1 MDFYKSITENLGFED
16 SSPSLTHVTKTLPSH
31 DVTNRHD
38 SPKQNEVDGNVIN
51 SLRRVDSQISKELDE
66 WPSSEIFVRHQWEDT
81 PKGDRLG
88 GFLCSTTLTDGT
100 NLHAFRS
107 LNPDGILAKFLHV
120 KYVFDYKQ
128 HSIALNDFTSIEHVD
143 LTVKKKIFLLVQILD
158 SPSFSEEDVLELFRT
173 LPIGEPINMVLYTRT
188 TKLLSF
194 IDFQLEA
201 TKPAIVTEDIMLKT
215 AYVNLTSSGYFSPT
229 VKALRIPNQS
239 KFLVSDQGRLQCSQ
253 VTNFLTNCKCHFI
266 VRKSLNDKTWRFEYR
281 YQVQLDPPK
290 YLGIRGNALD
300 LIAESKEGLTQFQ
313 QQERHGLVFLKIPGR
328 NDVTV
333 SFNEDRGIYELRP
346 CDCEAENGI
355 NLVHTN
361 CPV

>member
-1 MDFYKSITENLGFED
+1 FKVLPKVNMSKNLYNN
-16 SSPSLTHVTKTLPSH
+16 PKT
-31 DVTNRHD
+31 V
-38 SPKQNEVDGNVIN
+38 
-51 SLRRVDSQISKELDE
+51 
-66 WPSSEIFVRHQWEDT
+66 WEKDI
-81 PKGDRLG
+81 LV
-88 GFLCSTTLTDGT
+88 
-100 NLHAFRS
+100 S
-107 LNPDGILAKFLHV
+107 LNSA
-120 KYVFDYKQ
+120 
-128 HSIALNDFTSIEHVD
+128 
-143 LTVKKKIFLLVQILD
+143 QILD
-158 SPSFSEEDVLELFRT
+158 SSSFSEEDVLELFRT

-188 TKLLSF
+188 TKLFAF

-215 AYVNLTSSGYFSPT
+215 AYVNLTSSGYFPPT

-253 VTNFLTNCKCHFI
+253 VTDFLTDCKCHFI

-300 LIAESKEGLTQFQ
+300 LIAESDEGLTQFQ
-313 QQERHGLVFLKIPGR
+313 QQKRHGLVFLKIPGQ

-355 NLVHTN
+355 NLERCRHGY
-361 CPV
+361 